1 MLRKILNVDAEGLM
15 LSDFQSPHRSVV
27 SVNEEVL
34 HLFVVDLKHGK
45 VYLESFVCC
54 GKLFNPCENFIAG
67 NRHYADVLAISDLKD
82 LRKDAYH
89 RIRLSSACLAISEQ
103 TAVVSLP
110 RVV

>member
-1 MLRKILNVDAEGLM
+1 M
-15 LSDFQSPHRSVV
+15 LSDFQSTHRSVV
-27 SVNEEVL
+27 SVNEEIL
-34 HLFVVDLKHGK
+34 HLFVVYLKHGK
-45 VYLESFVCC
+45 VYLKSFVCC

-82 LRKDAYH
+82 LIKDAYH

-103 TAVVSLP
+103 TAVIPLP